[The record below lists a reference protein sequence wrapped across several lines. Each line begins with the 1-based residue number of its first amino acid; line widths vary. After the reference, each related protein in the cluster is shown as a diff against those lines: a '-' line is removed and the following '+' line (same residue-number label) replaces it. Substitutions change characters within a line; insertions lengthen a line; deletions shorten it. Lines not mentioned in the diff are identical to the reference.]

1 MFETQSSR
9 KITDT
14 LSVCISKSNSLLLF
28 RQMVTFCC
36 KTQMEFINTLC
47 DSVECLIVRHAL
59 HVHITLFYVVKPR
72 KISFSYTL
80 GNACG

>member
-1 MFETQSSR
+1 VFEIQTDR

-14 LSVCISKSNSLLLF
+14 LSVCISKSNTLLLF

-47 DSVECLIVRHAL
+47 DSAECLIV
-59 HVHITLFYVVKPR
+59 K
-72 KISFSYTL
+72 
-80 GNACG
+80 ACGTRTTHSVLCG